1 MTTVDV
7 VIATR
12 NRPELLRQA
21 VAAVLDQTT
30 EHDVTCYVVFDRCE
44 PDVSLVSDAPGRR
57 VRVLLNTRSPGLAG
71 GRNSGVLAG
80 TGRYVAFCD
89 DDDVWLPGKLEA
101 QLALVEADGPERP
114 DVVVTGITVE
124 YGDRRVDRVAT
135 PDELTLDHL
144 ARHRT
149 TAAHPS
155 SVLVRRSALLGA
167 IGLVDEEIPG
177 SYGED
182 FDWLLRAAAAGPVAG
197 VPEPLVRVRW
207 GGSQFSREWQT
218 IVDAIDYGLDKHAV
232 FHRHPRAL
240 GRLYGRRAFAL
251 AALGSPEARRAV
263 LRTVRVAPL
272 EPRAYLAAAVAL
284 RLVTADRLLHAAHL
298 RGHGI

>member
-12 NRPELLRQA
+12 NRPELVREA
-21 VAAVLDQTT
+21 VAAVLAQTT

-44 PDVSLVSDAPGRR
+44 PDASLVSNEPGRR
-57 VRVLLNTRSPGLAG
+57 VKVLNNTRSPGLAG
-71 GRNSGVLAG
+71 ARNSGVLAG
-80 TGRYVAFCD
+80 TGEFVAFCD
-89 DDDVWLPGKLEA
+89 DDDVWLPRKIEEQVA
-101 QLALVEADGPERP
+101 LAERDGV
-114 DVVVTGITVE
+114 DTLVTGITVE
-124 YGDRRVDRVAT
+124 YEDRSVDRIAT
-135 PDELTLDHL
+135 PEELALDHL
-144 ARHRT
+144 AKHRT

-155 SVLVRRSALLGA
+155 SVLVRRSALLGP

-182 FDWLLRAAAAGPVAG
+182 FDWLLRAAAVGPVG
-197 VPEPLVRVRW
+197 VVPEALVRVRW

-218 IVDAIDYGLDKHAV
+218 IIDAIDYGIAKHAV
-232 FHRHPRAL
+232 FRRHPRAL
-240 GRLYGRRAFAL
+240 GRLLGRRAFAL
-251 AALGSPEARRAV
+251 AAMGRPEARRAV

-284 RLVTADRLLHAAHL
+284 RLVSADRLLHAAHL